1 VIYVDKGYL
10 LAELIALVKPKS
22 IMIRVPPRKIK
33 NVAQFEQ
40 HSAEE
45 TTHVANLRVV
55 VENFIGLATLHF
67 PFVKAP
73 HAIVETDLAACA
85 TRVCFFLCNYFPPIT
100 TGGTVSAKST
110 KKRGVRAV
118 EVDVAA
124 PPPPANVSVTCTAE
138 FADGSTTSSDSEG
151 SLSSSDDDDDD
162 NRAVFIL

>member
-1 VIYVDKGYL
+1 MIYDDKGYL
-10 LAELIALVKPKS
+10 LAELIAFVKPKS
-22 IMIRVPPRKIK
+22 IIIRVPPRKIK
-33 NVAQFEQ
+33 NAVQFEQ

-67 PFVKAP
+67 LFVKAP

-85 TRVCFFLCNYFPPIT
+85 TRVRFFLCNCFPPIT
-100 TGGTVSAKST
+100 TGGTVSAEST

-118 EVDVAA
+118 EVGVAV

-138 FADGSTTSSDSEG
+138 FADGSSDSEG
-151 SLSSSDDDDDD
+151 SLSSSDDDDDE
-162 NRAVFIL
+162 NPAVFIL